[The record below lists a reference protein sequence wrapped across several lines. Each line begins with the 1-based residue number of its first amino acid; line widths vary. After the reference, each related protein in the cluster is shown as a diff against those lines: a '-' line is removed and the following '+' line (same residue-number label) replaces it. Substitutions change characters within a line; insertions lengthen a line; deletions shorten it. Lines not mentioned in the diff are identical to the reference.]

1 MDTSGTTGAEPLSD
15 TLLSVEHAGVL
26 PGGAIGPAADD
37 ARDLRA
43 RRRGGRI
50 LTPRARRAVMWA
62 LLALTVA
69 LIGAGIWSYLNPRDG
84 SVPLAAAP
92 KDATSTITFAG
103 SFPADPEQPLV
114 NPLGV
119 AVIGERVFV
128 AESDA
133 GVIREFA
140 ADGGRVRTIA
150 LPRASEAKPAYPAD
164 LAVIDENT
172 LAVMEAASARVLVVS
187 LGANAD
193 EPIALGVEDLATAP
207 KQPTAVARLA
217 DGIAVADGR
226 DHDIKV
232 YDTSGA
238 YLRTLGAGL
247 EPPLTFPGGMS
258 LVGGRL
264 YVADSNS
271 GRVLALDPE
280 TGAQVGALT
289 APLQLP
295 RGIAAVDGGR
305 LLVVSTFGRSLTLFD
320 AVGTLTSSVT
330 PHSDGID
337 STARLV
343 LPRGVAWMAA
353 TGRAYVSDAGSGRI
367 RVYNVA
373 AAAGK

>member
-26 PGGAIGPAADD
+26 PGGALGAADD

-50 LTPRARRAVMWA
+50 LTPQARRAVAWA
-62 LLALTVA
+62 LLALAVA
-69 LIGAGIWSYLNPRDG
+69 LIGAGIWLYLNPGDG
-84 SVPLAAAP
+84 SVPLVAAP

-103 SFPADPEQPLV
+103 SFPADAEPSLL
-114 NPLGV
+114 NPLGI

-140 ADGGRVRTIA
+140 ADGGRVRTID
-150 LPRASEAKPAYPAD
+150 LPRASERQPAYPAD
-164 LAVIDENT
+164 LAVVDENT
-172 LAVMEAASARVLVVS
+172 LAVVDAASARVLLVS
-187 LGANAD
+187 LSANAG
-193 EPIALGVEDLATAP
+193 EPLALGADDPATAP
-207 KQPTAVARLA
+207 KQPTAIARLA

-232 YDTSGA
+232 YDASGRF
-238 YLRTLGAGL
+238 LRSIGAAIV
-247 EPPLTFPGGMS
+247 PPLTFPGGMS

-264 YVADSNS
+264 YVADSNT

-280 TGAQVGALT
+280 TGTQVGALT

-295 RGIAAVDGGR
+295 RGIAPVDGGR
-305 LLVVSTFGRSLTLFD
+305 LLVVATFGRSLTLFD

-330 PHSDGID
+330 PHSGGID
-337 STARLV
+337 AAARLA